1 MRTLCFLTIIC
12 ASFAVSHEEKL
23 EGTIYDVFTDEK
35 TIYASQDNVDL
46 RNKLNVDRD
55 FIREQFEKVKRK
67 LDKQLQVIKEKGSD
81 IIPTT
86 TFQRIRNNGG
96 KIPDGVAE
104 KVSKF

>member
-1 MRTLCFLTIIC
+1 MRTLCFPIIIC